1 MSEPKPGIDST
12 EFKAFLSGFASGI
25 VLILLGHNFADEE
38 MSKAGTYLAVSSV
51 IAYIG
56 GRSFVKIPRK

>member
-1 MSEPKPGIDST
+1 MSEHRPGLETT
-12 EFKAFLSGFASGI
+12 EFKAFISGFAAGI
-25 VLILLGHNFADEE
+25 VLILLGHNFKDQE